1 MLSSWS
7 PVKGDRIHYNLKNK
21 GSISLIEQNV
31 RVPFLLHELE
41 STKRAIEKQWLGFYR
56 PRRGLQNDKMV
67 YLTSY
72 TGTGKLSPAF
82 IAASSFLDFSGSSHQ

>member
-1 MLSSWS
+1 MYVYPFFCMNWKVQKE
-7 PVKGDRIHYNLKNK
+7 PLK
-21 GSISLIEQNV
+21 
-31 RVPFLLHELE
+31 
-41 STKRAIEKQWLGFYR
+41 KQWLGFY
-56 PRRGLQNDKMV
+56 PIASLQDPLRGLQNDKMV